1 MNKYVAPNMEVI
13 VCSAEDVL
21 RTSGV
26 ETEEL
31 GENMTPIG

>member
-1 MNKYVAPNMEVI
+1 MNKYESPDMEVI
-13 VCSAEDVL
+13 ICSAEDVL